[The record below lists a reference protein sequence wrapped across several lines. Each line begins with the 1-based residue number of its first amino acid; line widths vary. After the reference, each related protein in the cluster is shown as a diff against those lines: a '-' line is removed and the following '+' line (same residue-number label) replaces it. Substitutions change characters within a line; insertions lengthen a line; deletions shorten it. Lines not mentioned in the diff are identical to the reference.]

1 MKMGHNNVFFIFDI
15 YYVTLKFVTCVMS
28 YTEYASLINILL
40 KFEPIKAGL
49 SSFKL
54 FSVYLSLLI

>member
-1 MKMGHNNVFFIFDI
+1 
-15 YYVTLKFVTCVMS
+15 MS
-28 YTEYASLINILL
+28 YTEYASLIKILL

-54 FSVYLSLLI
+54 FSAYLGLLIWAH